1 MRARLR
7 ADKALDILTDL
18 FEEKDEYRLKSIQGF
33 KVIASSAPGAVIK
46 KLVGLLGQILQSEV
60 EAEVAAVNE
69 ALGAALQKDVTSTV
83 TGMLSA

>member
-18 FEEKDEYRLKSIQGF
+18 FEEKDDYRLKCIQGF
-33 KVIASSAPGAVIK
+33 KVIASSASGAVIK

-83 TGMLSA
+83 TGVLPS